1 MFIELNE
8 IEQKYEDF
16 LRQMAEPTIYND
28 VAAYSKIS
36 KEVAKLEDTVQT
48 YKKYKKIK
56 NDIENAKQITDAELL
71 ELAREEIET
80 NTKLLAELE
89 DALKVLLLPKDERD
103 DANVIIEIRPAAG
116 GEEACLFTGVLLRM
130 YTMYAAS
137 KGFTVEIT
145 DIDDTGVGGIKY
157 VTFMVKG
164 TGAYSLFKFESG
176 VHRVQRVP
184 ETESQ
189 GRIHT
194 STATVAV
201 LPEAT
206 EVNFKIDEKDLR
218 IDVYRASGAGGQHI
232 NKTESAIRIT
242 HLPTNMVVTCQ
253 DGRSQLANRDKAMM
267 ILTTKLAD
275 YYQSLEDKKYAETR
289 HSQIGTGD
297 RSERIRTYN
306 YPQGRVTD
314 HRINRTEYN
323 LPKFVDGEIGAMIEA
338 LRLAKTQEDLSNL
351 WGNFFF
357 EIFDEINKSG
367 DVFELT
373 INRRK
378 SDVGHFV
385 NFL

>member
-1 MFIELNE
+1 MFEEVSSLENKYVQLL
-8 IEQKYEDF
+8 EQLTLPEVFNDF
-16 LRQMAEPTIYND
+16 AR
-28 VAAYSKIS
+28 YSQIS
-36 KEVAKLEDTVQT
+36 KEAAKLAPTVEA
-48 YKKYKKIK
+48 YRKYQKLV
-56 NDIENAKQITDAELL
+56 NDIALAQEITDPE
-71 ELAREEIET
+71 
-80 NTKLLAELE
+80 LAELAKAE
-89 DALKVLLLPKDERD
+89 IAENQILLEQTEQELRVLLTPKDERD

-116 GEEACLFTGVLLRM
+116 GDEACLFAAVLLRM
-130 YTMYAAS
+130 YTLYATAND
-137 KGFTVEIT
+137 FVVEIT
-145 DIDDTGVGGIKY
+145 DIEENGIGGVKN

-164 TGAYSLFKFESG
+164 EGAYSKFKYESG

-206 EVNFKIDEKDLR
+206 TVDFQIDEKDLR

-253 DGRSQLANRDKAMM
+253 DGRSQLANREKAMTV
-267 ILTTKLAD
+267 LVSKLAH
-275 YYQSLEDKKYAETR
+275 YYQSLEDEKYASTR
-289 HSQIGTGD
+289 HAQVGTGD

-323 LPKFVDGEIGAMIEA
+323 LTKFVDGEITDMVDA
-338 LRLAKTQEDLSNL
+338 LRMA
-351 WGNFFF
+351 
-357 EIFDEINKSG
+357 
-367 DVFELT
+367 EL
-373 INRRK
+373 K
-378 SDVGHFV
+378 QQA
-385 NFL
+385 

>member
-1 MFIELNE
+1 MFEELDE
-8 IEQKYEDF
+8 IEQKYET
-16 LRQMAEPTIYND
+16 LLQQMTQPEVFNNFAL
-28 VAAYSKIS
+28 YSEIS
-36 KEVAKLEDTVQT
+36 KEVAKLTDTVQT
-48 YKKYKKIK
+48 YKRYKKVH
-56 NDIENAKQITDAELL
+56 NDIENAKKITDLELL
-71 ELAREEIET
+71 ALAKEEIES
-80 NTKLLAELE
+80 NSKLLAEITT
-89 DALKVLLLPKDERD
+89 ALKVLLLPKDARD

-130 YTMYAAS
+130 YTMFATA
-137 KGFTVEIT
+137 KGYTVEIT
-145 DIDDTGVGGIKY
+145 DIDDTGVGGVKY

-164 TGAYSLFKFESG
+164 AGAYSLFKFESG

-253 DGRSQLANRDKAMM
+253 DGRSQIANRDKAMT
-267 ILTTKLAD
+267 ILTAKLAD
-275 YYQSLEDKKYAETR
+275 YYQGLADKEYAATR
-289 HSQIGTGD
+289 QNQIGTGD

-323 LPKFVDGEIGAMIEA
+323 LPKFVDGEIGEMIEA
-338 LRLAKTQEDLSNL
+338 LRLADTQSKLSNL
-351 WGNFFF
+351 WSNFFLKVF
-357 EIFDEINKSG
+357 NKVYKSRNI
-367 DVFELT
+367 FELA

-378 SDVGHFV
+378 ANVGHFV
-385 NFL
+385 DLF